1 MDYIQEELRRQRE
14 ALAGL
19 LLGGALPQ
27 GEDGGRSSGHAA
39 ADTPTAA
46 WAAVPAAG
54 ASFSGRGQGS
64 RPTEGGA
71 LSAGSGRSAVFE
83 IPEAGGRTVTAG
95 GTANSRETVGS
106 REGVSSGET
115 AESAHGAGWTGPAE
129 HLRRSW
135 ESGRLAGTVPP
146 DPAGVWRGAETPDRR
161 EARRTAGGAVLERT
175 VTEFIRAESGGSA
188 PGAEA
193 LSRAFQRDARRYDG
207 GFSLY

>member
-19 LLGGALPQ
+19 LLGGALPR
-27 GEDGGRSSGHAA
+27 GEEGGGDSGHP

-54 ASFSGRGQGS
+54 TAFSGRGQGS
-64 RPTEGGA
+64 RLTEGGA
-71 LSAGSGRSAVFE
+71 LSAGSGRSAVFGT
-83 IPEAGGRTVTAG
+83 PGAGGRRETAG
-95 GTANSRETVGS
+95 ETANSREA
-106 REGVSSGET
+106 VSSGET
-115 AESAHGAGWTGPAE
+115 AESAREAAWTGPAE

-135 ESGRLAGTVPP
+135 ESGRPPGTVPP
-146 DPAGVWRGAETPDRR
+146 GPAGVWRETEAPDRR
-161 EARRTAGGAVLERT
+161 EARRSAGGAVSERT
-175 VTEFIRAESGGSA
+175 VTEFVRAEGGGSA

-207 GFSLY
+207 GFAMY